1 MLHPQ
6 TSDDFDGKTLLP
18 IWQWNHNPVP
28 EAWSLTA
35 RRGWLR
41 IKSRPAAALGTARNT
56 LTQKIWDDAGV
67 IDVKMDAGL
76 MKDGRRA
83 GFAFMSASHFGWI
96 GVGQE
101 NGVRRIAWEN
111 GERPVLGGKEV
122 WFRGVYSGDAGSFS
136 TAWTAGPISIR
147 GRCSPGIPV
156 LERRAHRDFQLR
168 FGGRIDGFRLG
179 PLHIRRYDRSTG
191 FWRDPGQTRPAH
203 RPQGAGK
210 PA

>member
-1 MLHPQ
+1 VLHPQ

-147 GRCSPGIPV
+147 GRCFAWHSGSGKARASRFSAAV
-156 LERRAHRDFQLR
+156 RRADRRISIGSVTHTALR
-168 FGGRIDGFRLG
+168 PKHWVLARSRSNPPG
-179 PLHIRRYDRSTG
+179 P
-191 FWRDPGQTRPAH
+191 
-203 RPQGAGK
+203 
-210 PA
+210 